1 MECYVPTEPTAENDT
16 VGSTAA
22 NEFYVTLN
30 KALSLSSPRTRRV
43 KIGSRRTLVLGDF
56 NARLNRDRLVK
67 GGFGGPFVPDTETS
81 ANGERLLEFVSR
93 HNLMVAN
100 SLFPVKEKFG

>member
-1 MECYVPTEPTAENDT
+1 MSKT
-16 VGSTAA
+16 V
-22 NEFYVTLN
+22 
-30 KALSLSSPRTRRV
+30 R
-43 KIGSRRTLVLGDF
+43 GSRRTLVLGDF

-67 GGFGGPFVPDTETS
+67 GGFGGPFVPDTETA

-100 SLFPVKEKFG
+100 SLFPAKKGLARTYSWRHPRGNLALLDLSLIHI